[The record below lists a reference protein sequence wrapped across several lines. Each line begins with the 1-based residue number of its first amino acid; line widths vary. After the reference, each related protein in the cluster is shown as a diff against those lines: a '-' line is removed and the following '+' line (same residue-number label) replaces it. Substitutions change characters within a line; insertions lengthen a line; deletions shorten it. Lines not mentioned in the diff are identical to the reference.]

1 MIIYGVDTKPMI
13 ERPVLAHARDA
24 LGKAE
29 RFAQLSEQTSDD
41 RFEGV
46 IHGAYYAMFH
56 AARAALLA
64 VEGTA
69 SANHGQAVE
78 TFARMVE
85 RRKLGPEASD
95 LAESLTQ
102 ARQAAGGCGL
112 QQQGSDRTGP
122 SAAGAVSAVSGAPG
136 WSRSVRERDR
146 RRQRPWPWGRTPR
159 VRLGS
164 N

>member
-78 TFARMVE
+78 TLCTDGGAPKARPAK
-85 RRKLGPEASD
+85 RATWPKA
-95 LAESLTQ
+95 LTQ
-102 ARQAAGGCGL
+102 AHELRADADYGNRDLTDRAKRCGRRWAVPGACAGL
-112 QQQGSDRTGP
+112 
-122 SAAGAVSAVSGAPG
+122 VE
-136 WSRSVRERDR
+136 ERAR
-146 RRQRPWPWGRTPR
+146 A
-159 VRLGS
+159 
-164 N
+164 